1 MINIEYITKQIF
13 SDWEDSPV
21 TADICINVLSYLT
34 GREQQT
40 IEYITYELLRNVTK
54 RQYDEPEILKAMRY
68 FCASGILSLGFQFID
83 DTEDVYL
90 LQPSDLAEAK
100 EDGYLTHPGNGR
112 ERVEE
117 FESKVFYYFSPTEL
131 TRSL

>member
-1 MINIEYITKQIF
+1 MINVEYITEQIHC
-13 SDWEDSPV
+13 DWESSPDTV
-21 TADICINVLSYLT
+21 DICTAVLSYLT

-54 RQYDEPEILKAMRY
+54 RQHDEPAILKAMRY
-68 FCASGILSLGFQFID
+68 FCASGVLSIGFQFID
-83 DTEDVYL
+83 DSNEVYII
-90 LQPSDLAEAK
+90 QPSDIEEAK

-112 ERVEE
+112 EKIQE